1 MENEEMT
8 PTSEVCA
15 VPLSVLRFGPVR
27 FGTVRSNA
35 VRMMS
40 LSVMK
45 DVAITEPKVSRPTCV
60 TVASSVAMYTIFVCR
75 DDSCTAIVIDIGS
88 SLASTIALSR
98 NGTQRST
105 SEAFDT
111 VIGKVETKL

>member
-60 TVASSVAMYTIFVCR
+60 TELPPWLCTLFSFVEMIRARPSS
-75 DDSCTAIVIDIGS
+75 
-88 SLASTIALSR
+88 
-98 NGTQRST
+98 ST
-105 SEAFDT
+105 S
-111 VIGKVETKL
+111 VPRSRQQLH